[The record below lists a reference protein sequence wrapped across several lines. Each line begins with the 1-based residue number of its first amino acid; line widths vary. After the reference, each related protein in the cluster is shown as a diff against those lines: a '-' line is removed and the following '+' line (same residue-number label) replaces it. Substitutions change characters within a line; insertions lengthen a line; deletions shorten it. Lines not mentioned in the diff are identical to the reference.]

1 MQLADASQD
10 GVPVLCMTGRLDA
23 VSAPA
28 VEQRLLQAARTG
40 PGLVLDLAGVDYT
53 SSAGLRL
60 LLKAAKEAKA
70 TGHRFVLAAMR
81 PTVLE
86 VLTVSGFTSIIA
98 SYPTRAEAI
107 GAMG

>member
-70 TGHRFVLAAMR
+70 ADEKTTRRKAASRSDAQDEAPAR
-81 PTVLE
+81 PARKRKT
-86 VLTVSGFTSIIA
+86 A
-98 SYPTRAEAI
+98 
-107 GAMG
+107 

>member
-23 VSAPA
+23 VSVPT
-28 VEQRLLQAARTG
+28 VEQRLLQAARS
-40 PGLVLDLAGVDYT
+40 GLVLDLAGVDYT

-70 TGHRFVLAAMR
+70 AGSRFVLAAMR

-86 VLTVSGFTSIIA
+86 VLTVSGFTSIIT